1 MNIVLWVAQVLLAL
15 VFLIAGV
22 SKAIQ
27 PLDKLS
33 KQMTWVPTMPPAFV
47 RFVGVAEILAAI
59 GLILPLA
66 TNILPWL
73 TVAAAAGGLIVMI
86 GAIILHAVRRE
97 PQKAL
102 GNVPLLLL
110 ALLIVVGRLVLV
122 PIA

>member
-1 MNIVLWVAQVLLAL
+1 MNILLWVVQVLLAL
-15 VFLIAGV
+15 VFLFAGV
-22 SKAIQ
+22 SKAVR
-27 PLDKLS
+27 PLDTLS

-66 TNILPWL
+66 TNILPGL
-73 TVAAAAGGLIVMI
+73 TVAAAVGGLIVMI

-102 GNVPLLLL
+102 GNVPFLLL
-110 ALLIVVGRLVLV
+110 ALLIVVGRLVFV
-122 PIA
+122 PVA

>member
-1 MNIVLWVAQVLLAL
+1 MNIVLWVVQVLLAL
-15 VFLIAGV
+15 VFLMAGV
-22 SKAIQ
+22 AKAVQ

-73 TVAAAAGGLIVMI
+73 TVAAAVGGLIVMI

-97 PQKAL
+97 PGKAL
-102 GNVPLLLL
+102 ANVPWLLM
-110 ALLIVVGRLVLV
+110 ALLIIIGRLVLV
-122 PIA
+122 PVA